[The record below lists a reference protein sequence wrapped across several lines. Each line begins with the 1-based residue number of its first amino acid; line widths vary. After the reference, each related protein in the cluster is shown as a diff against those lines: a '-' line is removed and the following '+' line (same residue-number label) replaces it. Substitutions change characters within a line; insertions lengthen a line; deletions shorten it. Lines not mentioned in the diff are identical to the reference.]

1 MTWKEEIKKALNI
14 DSSLR
19 DESLDVI
26 EDAILEL
33 AKRPECVKNAESETQ
48 RLKFYIDPEYMAM
61 EVLADEIRKMQQTRE
76 DDDARSKVEFE
87 GDY

>member
-1 MTWKEEIKKALNI
+1 MSWKDEIKKALRINPA
-14 DSSLR
+14 LR

-33 AKRPECVKNAESETQ
+33 AKRPECIKNAKAESD
-48 RLKFYIDPEYMAM
+48 RLKEYIDPEYMAM
-61 EVLADEIRKMQQTRE
+61 EVLADEIGKMQQMRVE
-76 DDDARSKVEFE
+76 DAAQSRVEFE